1 MKHVVIY
8 GPPATGK
15 YAVEMALEKRTG
27 FKRIQ
32 RRLTYPT
39 ILALFEWGSES
50 FKKTLYETHTLMM
63 AEAARVGI
71 DIIFTFVFSPTKSDV
86 ARGYLESVEQHG
98 GEVCLVRLFSAA
110 DVMERRVS
118 EPWRADVGIMSSIE
132 QLRAY
137 YDKNPDIDAAIS
149 GRSSLEIDTG
159 IHSTEEVVDKIM
171 SHYNLPPTSTD

>member
-8 GPPATGK
+8 GPPAVGK
-15 YAVEMALEKRTG
+15 YAVEVELEKRTG

-50 FKKTLYETHTLMM
+50 FKKVLYETHTLMM
-63 AEAARVGI
+63 AEAASVGI
-71 DIIFTFVFSPTKSDV
+71 DIIFTFVFSPSKSDV

-98 GEVCLVRLFSAA
+98 GDVCLVRLFSAP
-110 DVMERRVS
+110 DVMEQRVS
-118 EPWRADVGIMSSIE
+118 EPWRADVGLMSSVE

-137 YDKNPDIDAAIS
+137 YEKNSDIDAAIS

-159 IHSTEEVVDKIM
+159 VHSTAEVVDKII
-171 SHYNLPPTSTD
+171 SHYQLPLKPAA

>member
-8 GPPATGK
+8 GPPAVGK
-15 YAVEMALEKRTG
+15 YAVEMELAKRTG

-39 ILALFEWGSES
+39 LLAIFEWGSES

-71 DIIFTFVFSPTKSDV
+71 DIIFTFVFSPSKSDV
-86 ARGYLESVEQHG
+86 AQGYLESVEQHG
-98 GEVCLVRLFSAA
+98 GEVCLVRLFSAR
-110 DVMERRVS
+110 DVLEQRVS
-118 EPWRADVGIMSSIE
+118 EPWRAEAGLMSSVE
-132 QLRAY
+132 KLRAY
-137 YDKNPDIDAAIS
+137 YDKTPDIDEAIS

-159 IHSTEEVVDKIM
+159 VHSTDEVVDKIM
-171 SHYNLPPTSTD
+171 SYYNLPLKPTD

>member
-15 YAVEMALEKRTG
+15 YAVEMELEKRTG

-50 FKKTLYETHTLMM
+50 FKKTLYQTHTLMM

-71 DIIFTFVFSPTKSDV
+71 DIIFTFVFSPSKSDV
-86 ARGYLESVEQHG
+86 AQGYLESVEQHG
-98 GEVCLVRLFSAA
+98 GDVCLVRLFSAPE
-110 DVMERRVS
+110 VMEKRVQ
-118 EPWRADVGIMSSIE
+118 EPWRAEVGLMSSLE
-132 QLRAY
+132 KLRAY
-137 YDKNPDIDAAIS
+137 YEQNPDIDAAIS

-159 IHSTEEVVDKIM
+159 VYSTEEVVDKIM
-171 SHYNLPPTSTD
+171 SHYNLPLTSAA